1 MLIACWSA
9 KGGAGTTVV
18 AAGLALV
25 LSQTRDE
32 GALVADLAGD
42 VPAVLGRPEPD
53 GPGLS
58 EWLATGPDVPPDGLA
73 RLEHA
78 VAPALWLLPRGRGPL
93 QWSDRAEVLAAI
105 LASDARDVVVDCG
118 RLEPARD
125 GSAGDDAQREVV
137 QIMAAS
143 ASQSL
148 LVTRSCYLALRR
160 VLAVP
165 VQPSGVI
172 LVKEPGRS
180 LTAADIEDVV
190 GAPVVAEVAVDPSV
204 ARAVDAGLLAQ
215 RVPRGLAR
223 ALVHAA

>member
-25 LSQTRDE
+25 LAQTRDE

-73 RLEHA
+73 RLELA
-78 VAPALWLLPRGRGPL
+78 VAPGLWLLPRGRGPL
-93 QWSDRAEVLAAI
+93 HWSDRAEVLAAI

-118 RLEPARD
+118 RLEPPRGGPPDD
-125 GSAGDDAQREVV
+125 GQREVV
-137 QIMAAS
+137 QVMAAS
-143 ASQSL
+143 AGQSL

-165 VQPSGVI
+165 VQPSGVV

-190 GAPVVAEVAVDPSV
+190 GAPVVAEVAVDASV

>member
-9 KGGAGTTVV
+9 KGGVGTTVV
-18 AAGLALV
+18 AAGLGLV
-25 LSQTRDE
+25 LSRERDE
-32 GALVADLAGD
+32 GALIADLAGD
-42 VPAVLGRPEPD
+42 LPAVLGRPEPD
-53 GPGLS
+53 GPGLR

-73 RLEHA
+73 RLEQV
-78 VAPALWLLPRGRGPL
+78 VAPGLWLLPRGRGPL
-93 QWSDRAEVLAAI
+93 RWSDRTEVLAAI

-118 RLEPARD
+118 RLEPEGRT
-125 GSAGDDAQREVV
+125 DDDHREVV
-137 QIMAAS
+137 QVMAAS
-143 ASQSL
+143 AGQSL
-148 LVTRSCYLALRR
+148 LVTRACYLALRR

-165 VQPSGVI
+165 VRPSGVI

-190 GAPVVAEVAVDPSV
+190 GAPVVAEVAIDPSV

-223 ALVHAA
+223 ALVGAA